1 MKLEDNLIHYLGAAI
16 VAFAEGVTVHPEIIL
31 PSVFTEREI
40 QYIKPIIEST
50 ASSVFSEAGF
60 NLSYRVGC
68 IIDSPRACMRA
79 DFISKTGM
87 DFLFFDFHYLTQL
100 SFGCSKTEMDQFIV
114 SINTLFIYKL

>member
-50 ASSVFSEAGF
+50 AFSLF
-60 NLSYRVGC
+60 NTT
-68 IIDSPRACMRA
+68 IFWM
-79 DFISKTGM
+79 F
-87 DFLFFDFHYLTQL
+87 
-100 SFGCSKTEMDQFIV
+100 
-114 SINTLFIYKL
+114 